1 MHAKSPQSFS
11 NSLQHC
17 GPQPTR
23 LLCPWD
29 SPGKNTG
36 VSCHACLQGIFPT
49 QGSILHPLHLLRW
62 QASSLPL
69 VPPGKPDRKCQ
80 VFNGFRYLKGKCGK
94 KKKERKRKK
103 KKNYDK
109 SEVKILKSV
118 LGISM
123 MTIPIKF
130 RMVHTS
136 LPSNQW
142 RSGTMGN

>member
-1 MHAKSPQSFS
+1 M
-11 NSLQHC
+11 
-17 GPQPTR
+17 
-23 LLCPWD
+23 
-29 SPGKNTG
+29 
-36 VSCHACLQGIFPT
+36 V
-49 QGSILHPLHLLRW
+49 
-62 QASSLPL
+62 
-69 VPPGKPDRKCQ
+69 
-80 VFNGFRYLKGKCGK
+80 K

-136 LPSNQW
+136 LPSNQ
-142 RSGTMGN
+142 

>member
-1 MHAKSPQSFS
+1 M
-11 NSLQHC
+11 
-17 GPQPTR
+17 
-23 LLCPWD
+23 
-29 SPGKNTG
+29 
-36 VSCHACLQGIFPT
+36 
-49 QGSILHPLHLLRW
+49 
-62 QASSLPL
+62 
-69 VPPGKPDRKCQ
+69 PPGKPDRKCQ

-136 LPSNQW
+136 LPSNQ
-142 RSGTMGN
+142 